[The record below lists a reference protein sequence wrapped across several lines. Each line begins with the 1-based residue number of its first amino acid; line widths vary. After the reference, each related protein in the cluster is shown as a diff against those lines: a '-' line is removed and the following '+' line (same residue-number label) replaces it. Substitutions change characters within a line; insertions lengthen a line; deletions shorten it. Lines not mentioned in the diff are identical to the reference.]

1 MNRWIKTE
9 SSRRMQ
15 SVQVTAARMLGYAIV
30 VAVPIVVVRV
40 LDQSTF
46 GNYKQLFLI
55 AETLVSLFT
64 IGLPASLWYL
74 VPRAPQYAQRLFV
87 QTSLILGGLGAVGA
101 AVLLL
106 AGPWVGRL
114 FDAPLDPY
122 FGWLSL
128 YVALAIPGSL
138 LYVTLMIDRRARLAG
153 LSLAGLD
160 VLRGALIVTA
170 AAVTGD
176 LKMIIIAGTIALAV
190 QLAALVVYLAWRR
203 RQDSWETHPGL
214 VRDQLAYA
222 LPFAGTAMIGLT
234 RDKAHAYFVAAN
246 FSVTQFAIYA
256 VALLNIPFLGYISQ
270 TVAEV
275 VILENAGHF
284 KAGRRDEMRRVWYRA
299 SYMLALVLLPIFIV
313 LEVFASEVITTL
325 FGIEYIASVP
335 LFRAYLCIM
344 PLSILLS
351 SPMLRATG
359 DLRLML
365 VADIASLA
373 VTIAVL
379 VATVG
384 RLGPMGAVLSLLA
397 GQATF
402 IVIASVRSATRLG
415 LNLGNFMPW
424 GSVLG
429 VVATAAVASIV
440 PFMAMQGLHPTLRLL
455 LGGPVAA
462 ALYAGLAWRFGLV
475 PESERAIVRRS
486 LARFTRSRPAP
497 APASDNDG

>member
-1 MNRWIKTE
+1 MNRWIKAE

-40 LDQSTF
+40 LDQATF

-74 VPRAPQYAQRLFV
+74 VPRAPQYAQRLFT
-87 QTSLILGGLGAVGA
+87 QTLLLLGFLGAVGA
-101 AVLLL
+101 GVLLL

-170 AAVTGD
+170 AALTGD
-176 LKMIIIAGTIALAV
+176 LTLIIIAGTVALAV
-190 QLAALVVYLAWRR
+190 QLVALLAYLIWRR
-203 RQDSWETHPGL
+203 SQGTWETHPGL

-246 FSVTQFAIYA
+246 FSVTQFAVYA

-284 KAGRRDEMRRVWYRA
+284 AAGRRDEMRRVWHRA
-299 SYMLALVLLPIFIV
+299 SYMLALLLLPIFIV
-313 LEVFASEVITTL
+313 LEVFASDVITTL
-325 FGIEYIASVP
+325 FGIEYLASVP

-379 VATVG
+379 VATVAT
-384 RLGPMGAVLSLLA
+384 LGPMGAVLSLLA

-402 IVIASVRSATRLG
+402 VAIASVRSATRLG
-415 LNLGNFMPW
+415 LGLGNFLPW

-429 VVATAAVASIV
+429 VLATASAASII
-440 PFMAMQGLHPTLRLL
+440 PFVALQGVHPTVRLL
-455 LGGPVAA
+455 VGGPVAGL
-462 ALYAGLAWRFGLV
+462 LYAGLAWRLGLV
-475 PESERAIVRRS
+475 PESEREIVRRA
-486 LARFTRSRPAP
+486 LARFRKPRPLP
-497 APASDNDG
+497 AGEGDG